1 MLKFQYVG
9 STKSVWLI
17 GPIMKV
23 GSSKSNEL
31 ILTEEGI
38 EPLHCYIHINQ
49 NLIEIEPIGTNQ
61 VYINEVLLKKK
72 TALKVGDTTRIGSQE
87 FTVSDPQ
94 SKVTPPI
101 PTQQPVSSE
110 ATVFR
115 VPVSVTAQVPEA
127 SGWMLQG
134 LHKSL
139 KNKRYPID
147 GTMYLGR
154 SQECELHFSYERLSR
169 KHAEFRV
176 MDNVLIVKDL
186 DSSNGTFVNGEKIKQ
201 AKLRGGDTIAFDK
214 LEFTVIAPTG
224 GAGASGEAMNEG
236 NLNQTVVRSALTPEM
251 LKQGSKPASVNK
263 PAEVS
268 PSPAQKKSSAANI
281 IMITAGVV
289 ILLVV
294 GAVMFMK

>member
-17 GPIMKV
+17 GPVMKV

-38 EPLHCYIHINQ
+38 APLYCYIHINNNQ
-49 NLIEIEPIGTNQ
+49 VEIEPIAGNE
-61 VYINEVLLKKK
+61 VYINEVLIKKK
-72 TALKVGDTTRIGSQE
+72 TPLKMGDITRIGTQE
-87 FTVSDPQ
+87 FSISDPQ
-94 SKVTPPI
+94 SKVAPPI
-101 PTQQPVSSE
+101 PTSQPISSE

-115 VPVSVTAQVPEA
+115 VPVSVSGPTGMEA

-139 KNKRYPID
+139 RNKRYPID
-147 GTMYLGR
+147 GVMYLGR

-169 KHAEFRV
+169 KHAELKV
-176 MDNVLIVKDL
+176 IDNVLIVKDL
-186 DSSNGTFVNGEKIKQ
+186 DSSNGTFHNGEKIKQ

-214 LEFTVIAPTG
+214 LEFTVIAP
-224 GAGASGEAMNEG
+224 AASGGESMSAD

-251 LKQGSKPASVNK
+251 LKQANK
-263 PAEVS
+263 PAAANKS
-268 PSPAQKKSSAANI
+268 PEASQKSAKKSGGSNMVI
-281 IMITAGVV
+281 IAAGVV
-289 ILLVV
+289 IVLVV
-294 GAVMFMK
+294 IAVMVMK

>member
-17 GPIMKV
+17 GPVMKV

-49 NLIEIEPIGTNQ
+49 NLIEIEPIGTNE

-72 TALKVGDTTRIGSQE
+72 TALKVGDVTRIGTQE

-94 SKVTPPI
+94 SKVAPPI
-101 PTQQPVSSE
+101 PVQQPVSSE

-115 VPVSVTAQVPEA
+115 VPVSVSGAVGTEA

-139 KNKRYPID
+139 RNKRYPID

-169 KHAEFRV
+169 KHAEFKV

-186 DSSNGTFVNGEKIKQ
+186 DSSNGSFVNGEKIKQ

-214 LEFTVIAPTG
+214 LEFTVIAPV
-224 GAGASGEAMNEG
+224 GAGGEAMSAG
-236 NLNQTVVRSALTPEM
+236 SLNQTVVRSALTPEM
-251 LKQGSKPASVNK
+251 LKQANKPGSADKSSEDIPASN
-263 PAEVS
+263 P
-268 PSPAQKKSSAANI
+268 KKSSSANV
-281 IMITAGVV
+281 IMIAAGVV
-289 ILLVV
+289 IVL
-294 GAVMFMK
+294 AVCAVLFLM

>member
-17 GPIMKV
+17 GPVMKV

-49 NLIEIEPIGTNQ
+49 NLIEIEPIGNNE
-61 VYINEVLLKKK
+61 VYINELLLKKK
-72 TALKVGDTTRIGSQE
+72 TALKVGDITRIGSQE
-87 FTVSDPQ
+87 FSVSDPQ
-94 SKVTPPI
+94 SKVAPPI
-101 PTQQPVSSE
+101 PVQQPVSSE

-115 VPVSVTAQVPEA
+115 VPVSVVGPAASEA

-139 KNKRYPID
+139 RNKRYPID

-169 KHAEFRV
+169 KHVEFKV

-224 GAGASGEAMNEG
+224 STGEAMG
-236 NLNQTVVRSALTPEM
+236 AGSLNQTVVRSALTPEM
-251 LKQGSKPASVNK
+251 LKQSNK
-263 PAEVS
+263 PDSSNSSTA
-268 PSPAQKKSSAANI
+268 PSAPVQKKSSPASL
-281 IMITAGVV
+281 IMIVVGVV
-289 ILLVV
+289 TLLVV
-294 GAVMFMK
+294 GYIILLS

>member
-17 GPIMKV
+17 GPVMKV
-23 GSSKSNEL
+23 GSSKTNEL

-49 NLIEIEPIGTNQ
+49 NQIEIEPIGNNE

-72 TALKVGDTTRIGSQE
+72 TPLKIGDITRIGSQE

-94 SKVTPPI
+94 NKVAPPI
-101 PTQQPVSSE
+101 PVPQPVSSE

-115 VPVSVTAQVPEA
+115 VPVSVASPVVTEA

-139 KNKRYPID
+139 RNKRYPID

-169 KHAEFRV
+169 KHAEFKV

-214 LEFTVIAPTG
+214 LEFTVIAPMGTG
-224 GAGASGEAMNEG
+224 NEAMSADS
-236 NLNQTVVRSALTPEM
+236 LNQTVVRSALTPEM
-251 LKQGSKPASVNK
+251 LKQANKSGSS
-263 PAEVS
+263 S
-268 PSPAQKKSSAANI
+268 PSTETVASSSGQKKSSSSNL
-281 IMITAGVV
+281 IMIAAGVV

-294 GAVMFMK
+294 VAVMFLM